1 MHNDLLLP
9 AVIYTVRIWGY
20 TGRIWGYTVH
30 TYLGIYS
37 TYLGI
42 YSTYVSGNIQDVSG
56 DIQYVSGDIQYVS
69 GDIQYISGDIQYIS
83 GDIQYISGDMYMYVC
98 AVVSQK
104 HMYSQTW
111 VVRPDKEVHAYYQC
125 CFQHCTWGKERAR
138 IQKYVLSQVRTY

>member
-9 AVIYTVRIWGY
+9 AVIYTV
-20 TGRIWGYTVH
+20 RIWGYTVH

-69 GDIQYISGDIQYIS
+69 GDIQYIRIWGYTVHIWGYTVHIWGYVYVRMCSSVSKTHVQSNLGSKARQRS
-83 GDIQYISGDMYMYVC
+83 TCLLSVLFSTLYMGQGKSKDPKVC
-98 AVVSQK
+98 TIPGT
-104 HMYSQTW
+104 YL
-111 VVRPDKEVHAYYQC
+111 
-125 CFQHCTWGKERAR
+125 
-138 IQKYVLSQVRTY
+138 LSLTV